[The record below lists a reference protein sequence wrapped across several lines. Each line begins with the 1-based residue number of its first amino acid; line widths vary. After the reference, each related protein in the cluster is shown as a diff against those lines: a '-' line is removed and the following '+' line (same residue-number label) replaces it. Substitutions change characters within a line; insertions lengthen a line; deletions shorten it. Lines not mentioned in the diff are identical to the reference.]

1 MKQRNLL
8 KPSAGS
14 VSVRNGSA
22 GHAEER
28 RIECRS
34 CRESRSFT
42 LIELLVVIAIIA
54 ILASLLLPALS
65 KARAMAKSSLCISN
79 LRQYGLA
86 INMYGDEYSD
96 YLLPQQTVT
105 TKDGTSFYY
114 AMVIL
119 WTGYIQTTLQPKC
132 TEQTWKQAKTIN
144 HCPDRSE
151 ETSIAASG
159 YAEGAYSYG
168 HNSLALGDVHS
179 VSPKPRKRGK
189 LKRPS
194 FYIGFFD
201 SENTG
206 VAANSNLPKGRWDG
220 SDPAK
225 TYVDFRHNN
234 RINAAMIDGHAES
247 IGDRDVLRAGV
258 NTAAEIYRR
267 FVPTWNGENY

>member
-54 ILASLLLPALS
+54 ILASLLLPALG
-65 KARAMAKSSLCISN
+65 KARAMARSSLCTGN
-79 LRQYGLA
+79 LRQFGLA
-86 INMYGDEYSD
+86 ANMYGDEYSD
-96 YLLPQQTVT
+96 YLLPQQTVAT
-105 TKDGTSFYY
+105 NGTSFYY
-114 AMVIL
+114 TPVNY
-119 WTGYIQTTLQPKC
+119 WTGYLQTTILPNC
-132 TEQTWKQAKTIN
+132 TEQSWKQAKTIN
-144 HCPDRSE
+144 RCPDRSD

-159 YAEGAYSYG
+159 YAEAAYSYA
-168 HNSLALGDVHS
+168 HNSLALGDVHGA
-179 VSPKPRKRGK
+179 SPKPRKRGK

-194 FYIGFFD
+194 FYIAFVD
-201 SENTG
+201 SEYWA
-206 VAANSNLPKGRWDG
+206 VAADSNLPKGRWNG

-258 NTAAEIYRR
+258 NTTAEIYRR

>member
-42 LIELLVVIAIIA
+42 MIELLVVIAIIA
-54 ILASLLLPALS
+54 ILASLLLPALG
-65 KARAMAKSSLCISN
+65 KARAMARSSLCTGN
-79 LRQYGLA
+79 LRQFGLA
-86 INMYGDEYSD
+86 ANMYGDEYSD
-96 YLLPQQTVT
+96 YLLPQQTVAT
-105 TKDGTSFYY
+105 NGTSFYY
-114 AMVIL
+114 TPVNY
-119 WTGYIQTTLQPKC
+119 WTGYLQTTILPNC
-132 TEQTWKQAKTIN
+132 TEQSWKQAKTIN
-144 HCPDRSE
+144 RCPDRSD

-159 YAEGAYSYG
+159 YAEAAYSYA
-168 HNSLALGDVHS
+168 HNSLALGDVHGA
-179 VSPKPRKRGK
+179 SPKPRKRGK

-194 FYIGFFD
+194 FYIACVD
-201 SENTG
+201 SEYWA
-206 VAANSNLPKGRWDG
+206 VAADSNLPKGRWNG

-258 NTAAEIYRR
+258 NTTAEIYRR